1 MSIHSDF
8 QKLNTFADTPTQQW
22 VQKYLGTDKP
32 TKCIKTA
39 SIKQIAKDELK
50 NIDSSTGFFKL
61 INDIYSQASTFE
73 EMAVAASI
81 FTKGYRFHD
90 SSEIKWLDKWLN
102 KTVDW
107 AEVDSLC
114 QSSIS
119 AVDMLKN
126 WSKWRRQLN
135 TFTLDKN
142 VHKRRASIVLLCRPL
157 RESDDSRLSGLAF
170 ELVERLKG
178 EKNILI
184 TKAISWVLRCT
195 VKHHPDELAVYLE
208 DHVDTLPRIAY
219 REASKKLAT
228 GKKTNQAFSL
238 L

>member
-1 MSIHSDF
+1 MSIQAKL
-8 QKLNTFADTPTQQW
+8 QKLTSSADIPTQQW
-22 VQKYLGTDKP
+22 VQKYLGTNKP
-32 TKCIKTA
+32 TKCIKSA
-39 SIKQIAKDELK
+39 LIQQIAKEELK
-50 NIDSSTGFFKL
+50 NINNSTNFFKL

-73 EMAVAASI
+73 EMAIAANI

-90 SSEIKWLDKWLN
+90 SAEIKHLDKWLN
-102 KTVDW
+102 KTVGW

-126 WSKWRRQLN
+126 WSKWRKQLN
-135 TFTLDKN
+135 TFSLDKN
-142 VHKRRASIVLLCRPL
+142 VRKRRASMVLLCRSL
-157 RESDDSRLSGLAF
+157 RESDDSRLSDLAF
-170 ELVERLKG
+170 VLVERLKG
-178 EKNILI
+178 EKDILI

-228 GKKTNQAFSL
+228 GKKN
-238 L
+238 